1 MSDIVDNRREK
12 LVDTIGRILDSTE
25 SARFAVGYFFV
36 SGLTAVRDRL
46 EGVKELRL
54 LIGNTTDRETIEQM
68 AEGYRRLEAVAGAA
82 EEQLYQKGA
91 EARRVAGLAAREV
104 GVSLEVMDQTDEG
117 ERLVKTLVR
126 LIEEGRLKVRVY
138 TRGRLHSKAYIFDYE
153 PDGRYEKGVAIVGSS
168 NFTLAGISHNTELNV
183 VVHGNDNHA
192 ELGEWFEE
200 LWEEAEDFDES
211 LMEEM
216 KRSWAGVPPSPY
228 DVYMKTLYELVRDRL
243 EGEEKARV
251 VVEGDVTRQLADF
264 QRVAFRQAVGIIEEH
279 GGAFVSDVVGLGK
292 SYIGAAI
299 VSHFERTE
307 RARPLIICPKPLV
320 EMWERYNEVYH
331 LNARVLSMSMLREG
345 GEGATGCL
353 LDDVRCRD
361 RDFVLVDES
370 HNFRNRDIQ
379 RYRLLEEFL
388 SSGKKCCFLTAT
400 PRNKSAWDIYNQI
413 KLFHQDDATDL
424 PIDPPNLREYFRL
437 VERGERDL
445 PELLGNILLRRTRNH
460 ILRWYGRDSETGKP
474 VDPSRFEAYLSG
486 EKRAY
491 VLVDGRRQF
500 FPKRRLQTVSYSI
513 EAAYAGLYDELRGYL
528 GKPREPG
535 AEPPD
540 DELTYARY
548 GLWRY
553 VLPGKRDQEP
563 YATLRRAGFNL
574 RGLIRVLLFKRF
586 ESSVHAFRE
595 TVRRLLRA
603 HRSFLAALDEG
614 IVPAGEEAEGIL
626 IGSDPDEET
635 QVVDALRAV
644 SGRYAAED
652 FELDLLKQ
660 HIRRDLRL
668 LEKILSLVEPI
679 RPENDAKLQTLKEK
693 LADEPLRSGKRLVFT
708 QYADTARYLHENLNP
723 GGKRDDVD
731 VIFSGDKSKARAVG
745 RFAPRANP
753 EYRFQPGESEL
764 STLIAT
770 DVLAEGLNMQDCDK
784 IVNYD
789 LHWNPVRLIQRFGRI
804 DRIGS
809 EYGEIFG
816 FNFLPERGIE
826 ANLRLGEI
834 LRERI
839 REIQATIGEDAA
851 ILEPGEKLNEE
862 AMYAIYEKDETK
874 FEGYEEDEE
883 DLTDLGEAVEYF
895 RQLRD
900 EDPEEFERIASLR
913 DGIRAGRLVGER
925 GLYVFCRSASYRQ
938 LYLLDESGEVLTK
951 DLRRIL
957 KLVSCEPGESG
968 VRLPAGHNAAVMRV
982 KEQFVREVGE
992 RRAEREHRRS
1002 RNRGQRYVRRELQV
1016 LFANTKDAV
1025 VRERINALERPF
1037 GGPLLG
1043 PVERRLNALQRA
1055 AIKGEE
1061 LLEELE
1067 GLYSRYRMYES
1078 PSRPE
1083 PSREEDETPR
1093 IVCSEAL
1100 T

>member
-12 LVDTIGRILDSTE
+12 LVDTIGRILESTE

-36 SGLTAVRDRL
+36 SGLTAVQDKL

-54 LIGNTTDRETIEQM
+54 LIGNTTNRETIEQM
-68 AEGYRRLEAVAGAA
+68 AEGYRRLEMVAGAA
-82 EEQLYQKGA
+82 EEQIYQKGA
-91 EARRVAGLAAREV
+91 EARRVAGMAAREV
-104 GVSLEVMDQTDEG
+104 GDSLEVMDQTDEG

-153 PDGRYEKGVAIVGSS
+153 PDGRYEKGIAVVGSS

-183 VVHGNDNHA
+183 IVSGNENHS

-200 LWEEAEDFDES
+200 LWNEAEDFDES

-216 KRSWAGVPPSPY
+216 KRSWAIAPTSPY
-228 DVYMKTLYELVRDRL
+228 DVYMKTLYALVRDRL
-243 EGEEKARV
+243 EGEEKTSIV
-251 VVEGDVTRQLADF
+251 VDSDITEQLADF
-264 QRVAFRQAVGIIEEH
+264 QRVAFRQAVAMIEQR

-299 VSHFERTE
+299 VSYFERTE
-307 RARPLIICPKPLV
+307 RARPLIVCPKPLV
-320 EMWERYNEVYH
+320 EMWERYNEVYQ

-345 GEGATGCL
+345 GEGATGSL
-353 LDDVRCRD
+353 LDDVRYRD

-424 PIDPPNLREYFRL
+424 PIDPPNLREFFRL
-437 VERGERDL
+437 VEKGEREL

-474 VDPSRFEAYLSG
+474 VDPSRFDEYLSA
-486 EKRAY
+486 KRRAY

-500 FPKRRLQTVSYSI
+500 FPKRRLETVSYSI

-553 VLPGKRDQEP
+553 VLPARRDQEP
-563 YATLRRAGFNL
+563 YVTLRRAGFNL

-586 ESSVHAFRE
+586 ESSVYAFRE

-603 HRSFLAALDEG
+603 HRSFLAALEEG
-614 IVPAGEEAEGIL
+614 IVPAGEEAESIL

-652 FELDLLKQ
+652 FRLDLLKE
-660 HIRRDLRL
+660 HILRDLRL
-668 LEKILSLVEPI
+668 LEKILNLVEPV
-679 RPENDAKLQTLKEK
+679 RPENDAKLQTLKER
-693 LADEPLRSGKRLVFT
+693 LVQDPLRSGKCLIFT
-708 QYADTARYLHENLNP
+708 QYADTARYLYENLNP

-731 VIFSGDKSKARAVG
+731 VIFSSDKSKARAVG

-764 STLIAT
+764 SMLMAT

-809 EYGEIFG
+809 EHGEIFG
-816 FNFLPERGIE
+816 FNFLPETGIE
-826 ANLRLGEI
+826 ENLGLGEI
-834 LRERI
+834 LRARI
-839 REIQATIGEDAA
+839 KEIQATIGEDAA

-862 AMYAIYEKDETK
+862 AMYAIYERDETK

-883 DLTDLGEAVEYF
+883 DLTDLGEAVELF

-900 EDPEEFERIASLR
+900 EDPEEYERITSLR
-913 DGIRAGRLVGER
+913 DGIRTGKRSKDR
-925 GLYVFCRSASYRQ
+925 GLYVFCQAGNYRQ
-938 LYLLDESGEVLTK
+938 LYLLDEGGEVISR
-951 DLRRIL
+951 DPRHVL
-957 KLVSCEPGESG
+957 KAISCERAESA
-968 VRLPAGHNAAVMRV
+968 VLLPVDYNASVMHV
-982 KEQFVREVGE
+982 KEQFEREVRE
-992 RRAEREHRRS
+992 RRAERENRRS

-1016 LFANTKDAV
+1016 LFAGTEDAT

-1037 GGPLLG
+1037 GGSLVSA
-1043 PVERRLNALQRA
+1043 VERRLNQLQRQSV
-1055 AIKGEE
+1055 KGDE
-1061 LLEELE
+1061 LLRKLEE
-1067 GLYSRYRMYES
+1067 LYSRYRMYETS
-1078 PSRPE
+1078 SRPE
-1083 PSREEDETPR
+1083 TIRGEDDTPR
-1093 IVCSEAL
+1093 VICSEAL